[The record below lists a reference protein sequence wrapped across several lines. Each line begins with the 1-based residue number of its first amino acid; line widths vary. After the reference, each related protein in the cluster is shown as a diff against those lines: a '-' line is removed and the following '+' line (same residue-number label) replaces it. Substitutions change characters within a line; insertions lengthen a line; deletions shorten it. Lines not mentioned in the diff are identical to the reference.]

1 MRKCGKNSVKTDY
14 SKFGFL
20 PYQVAWLED
29 KSQIKLYEKSRRI
42 GLTYAQAFEDVED
55 AGING
60 LYNVWFS
67 SNNDTNAKEYIEY
80 CKNYAEALNLVIK
93 ATTQNII
100 LKEDKN
106 AVTIYV
112 IRFANGRKITAL
124 SSSPNQLH
132 GKGGKIV
139 LDEFARRDDE
149 LEAWKAASPAAL
161 VWGYPIRIISTHNGK
176 KSLFYSFVQRLNK
189 GSLKWK
195 HFRTTFVEAVRQ
207 GLADKALHKKCT
219 REEQDEYIRGVEE
232 ATGDNTVWNEQ
243 YMLEAEDGDTILL
256 ARPVLE
262 SAGKAE
268 LLPFGQLRAC
278 KELYAGLDVGRFKN
292 FSLLWIIEKVSS
304 SLFVTRYVFA
314 IQAERFPKQDKEIS
328 EFLEKLPNLRRIC
341 VDYTGMGIGLTE
353 YLQEKWGTAR
363 VEGVTLTAPVKEV
376 LAFRMKKMLEDLS
389 FLIPGEQEV
398 YDDFQLVKKVV
409 TAAGNI
415 RLPADTKNDS
425 HADRFWGA
433 ALALEAGNGDGY
445 VEPQVHTPAREYR
458 RSGRLDKI
466 LAGWNKDYK

>member
-1 MRKCGKNSVKTDY
+1 MKTDY
-14 SKFGFL
+14 AKFGFL

-29 KSQIKLYEKSRRI
+29 KSQIKLYEKSRRV

-93 ATTQNII
+93 ATAQNVI
-100 LKEDKN
+100 LKDDKN

-112 IRFANGRKITAL
+112 IRFNNGKKITAL

-161 VWGYPIRIISTHNGK
+161 VWGFPIRIISTHNGK
-176 KSLFYSFVQRLNK
+176 KSLFYSFVQRLRK
-189 GSLKWK
+189 RSLRWS
-195 HFRTTFVEAVRQ
+195 HHHTTFVEAVRQ
-207 GLADKALHKKCT
+207 GLADKALHKHCT
-219 REEQDEYIRGVEE
+219 LEEQDEYIEGVKS

-243 YMLEAEDGDTILL
+243 YMLEAEDGDIILL
-256 ARPVLE
+256 TRPVLE
-262 SAGKAE
+262 MAGKAE
-268 LLPFGQLRAC
+268 LLPFDKLKECR
-278 KELYAGLDVGRFKN
+278 ELYGGLDVGRFKN
-292 FSLLWIIEKVSS
+292 FSLLWIVEKVSS
-304 SLFVTRYVFA
+304 SLYVTRYLYA
-314 IQAERFPKQDKEIS
+314 IQAEEFPKQDIKIS
-328 EFLEKLPNLRRIC
+328 EFLKELPQLRRIC

-353 YLQEKWGTAR
+353 YLQEKWGKAR
-363 VEGVTLTAPVKEV
+363 VEGVTLTAQAKET

-389 FLIPGEQEV
+389 FLIPDSQEV

-409 TAAGNI
+409 TTAGNI

-433 ALALEAGNGDGY
+433 ALSLEAGAGDVY
-445 VEPQVHTPAREYR
+445 VDPAVHVAKQTNKFSA
-458 RSGRLDKI
+458 RLDKI
-466 LAGWNKDYK
+466 LSGWSKDYKS